1 MFPLRWDFPFRKKDG
16 SLSTISDEIEGGG
29 GGGYTLPTASPST
42 KGGIKVGENLTMT
55 GEFLDADE
63 QLPTYT
69 SAEEGKV
76 LSVDAEGELEWT
88 TPGGGSSTKLYY
100 KTFSS
105 ADMYNKSEVVSG
117 KLYFISIKN
126 IDVQGYTPISVIVKD
141 KYTGYNIL
149 GGIYTDGASHSV
161 KILTSYTGTSTDFIQ
176 GTKVIYVKNEDL
188 ASLDN

>member
-16 SLSTISDEIEGGG
+16 SLSTISAEIEGGG
-29 GGGYTLPTASPST
+29 GGGYTLPTASAST

-88 TPGGGSSTKLYY
+88 TPGGGGSSVHLFYVTTNTYALAKIMVL
-100 KTFSS
+100 TSESS
-105 ADMYNKSEVVSG
+105 ITNFATLKSAIANGIVTVLDGTEPSNK
-117 KLYFISIKN
+117 
-126 IDVQGYTPISVIVKD
+126 GYVT
-141 KYTGYNIL
+141 TA
-149 GGIYTDGASHSV
+149 YTDGSAIKARYVYYSSDSTSV
-161 KILTSYTGTSTDFIQ
+161 SQSTLSISSISTVTATQIF
-176 GTKVIYVKNEDL
+176 
-188 ASLDN
+188 